1 MNNDCIN
8 HPQYYNKGKIE
19 AWDFIEDQK
28 LDFFLGNAIKY
39 VTRAGK
45 KSSDTYIQDLRKAI
59 QYLEKKIS
67 IIESGDK

>member
-8 HPQYYNKGKIE
+8 HPQYYNKAKIE

-39 VTRAGK
+39 ITRAGK

-59 QYLEKKIS
+59 QYLQNKIS